1 MKEKTYCLVWSQQDF
16 LVTPLAV
23 TTDFLYL
30 KLIGDRSID
39 ERDFGKIKKDRAKEL
54 QLWTD
59 IFNDIQKNEMNVKT
73 SIVAANN
80 H

>member
-1 MKEKTYCLVWSQQDF
+1 MKDKNYCLVWSQQDI
-16 LVTPLAV
+16 LVTRPIL

-39 ERDFGKIKKDRAKEL
+39 ERDFGKIKKDRIKEM

-59 IFNDIQKNEMNVKT
+59 IFKNIQKNEKMLKMQ
-73 SIVAANN
+73 
-80 H
+80 